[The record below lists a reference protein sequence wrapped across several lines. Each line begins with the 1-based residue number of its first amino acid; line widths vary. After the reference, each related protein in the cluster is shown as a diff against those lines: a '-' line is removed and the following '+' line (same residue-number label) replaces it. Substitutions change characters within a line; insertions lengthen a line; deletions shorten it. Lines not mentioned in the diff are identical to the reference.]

1 MSPKSHEPCGFVS
14 RFDVRGLLRV
24 SFLTDGRWIGVTI
37 AAISLCGCGRQIQLP
52 PSPPVQVTVAKPV
65 EQEVVDYAEFTGNTA
80 AVNTVSIRARVSGY
94 LEKIEFKE
102 GAHVKA
108 NDVLF
113 EIDPRPYQAALDQA
127 QANLEQSQ
135 AQLILAD
142 SEFQRAESLRKS
154 AVMAAQ
160 DYDTKLATRDQA
172 KATVLANQALLETA
186 KLNLEFAEVRSP
198 IDGRTSTYRYAV
210 GNFILGGDTSSAGE
224 LTTVVSVDPIYVYF
238 NVDERSLLA
247 LQEMIREGK
256 MAYSENAKQ
265 PIEMKLANETGFI
278 HNGFIDFVDNQVDPS
293 TGTVRARGVF
303 PNKDGFMR
311 PGLYVQVRIP
321 SSPKYKALLISD
333 LAIGYDQG
341 QQIVYVVGG
350 DNVAMAKRVKLG
362 DLAEGLRVV
371 KEGVGANDQVVVD
384 GIVYLRPGVAVMPE
398 EANMVD
404 FAGGIRRQAY
414 VTPAGGSL
422 GHSGSGAATP
432 ESRAPN
438 SEPPKTRNQTGSGER

>member
-52 PSPPVQVTVAKPV
+52 PSPPVKVTVAKPV

-172 KATVLANQALLETA
+172 KASVLANQALLETA

-432 ESRAPN
+432 ESRGPN